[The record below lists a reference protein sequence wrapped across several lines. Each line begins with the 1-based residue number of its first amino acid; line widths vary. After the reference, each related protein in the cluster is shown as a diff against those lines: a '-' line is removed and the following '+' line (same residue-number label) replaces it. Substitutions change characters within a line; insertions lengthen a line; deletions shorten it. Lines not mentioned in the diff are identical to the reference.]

1 MSTARKSAEVKGA
14 IREFLKLRW
23 SFSQII
29 KHFKQSNVNISKGL
43 ISKIKNN
50 QENDSS
56 IANHGNHR
64 GRKPKLNKD
73 QMSKLKKMVEN
84 PNPRPQRVMAN
95 LFNVNPRVIN
105 YQIHKVLDKKTVKK
119 HKIHALTQQ
128 MKRKRMQTFLGFLQH
143 VEEEQMEKNHHF

>member
-1 MSTARKSAEVKGA
+1 MSTARQSAEVKSA
-14 IREFLKLRW
+14 IREFLRLRW

-29 KHFKQSNVNISKGL
+29 KHFKQSNINISKEL

-56 IANHGNHR
+56 IANHGNYR

-105 YQIHKVLDKKTVKK
+105 YQIHKVLDKKQ
-119 HKIHALTQQ
+119 L
-128 MKRKRMQTFLGFLQH
+128 
-143 VEEEQMEKNHHF
+143 KNPKSML

>member
-1 MSTARKSAEVKGA
+1 MSTARKSPEVKST

-50 QENDSS
+50 QEDDSS
-56 IANHGNHR
+56 IANHGNYH
-64 GRKPKLNKD
+64 GRKPKLNKN
-73 QMSKLKKMVEN
+73 QMMKLKKMVEN

-95 LFNVNPRVIN
+95 IFNVSARVIN
-105 YQIHKVLDKKTVKK
+105 YQIHNVLNKKK
-119 HKIHALTQQ
+119 
-128 MKRKRMQTFLGFLQH
+128 
-143 VEEEQMEKNHHF
+143 